1 MTFPLEYH
9 KLEYHRNVRR
19 SIPASLACLGTFLL
33 PFFLVSASPAQF
45 NNAGSS
51 ASAHSGSTA
60 PPTGSVAPYTGA
72 VAPHTGA
79 VAPPTG
85 AFVHNGFAPS
95 NTGVAHSTHSPHTPG
110 VLHDTN
116 HRRHS
121 ADGTAYY
128 PYPYYY
134 GVPVPYVADSDAG
147 TPNDE
152 NEADDADYQGGPTIF
167 DRRGSGPE
175 TYVPPVSDR
184 QAETQLQNPAMPAND
199 LPQPS
204 TFLVFKDGHQ
214 LEVANY
220 AIVSQTLYDLT
231 PRHPRKIALADLDL
245 PATERQ
251 NDDRGVT
258 FQLPPTAQA
267 N

>member
-9 KLEYHRNVRR
+9 KSMRR
-19 SIPASLACLGTFLL
+19 SIPASLACFGMFVL
-33 PFFLVSASPAQF
+33 PLFLVSTSLAQF
-45 NNAGSS
+45 NSAGSS
-51 ASAHSGSTA
+51 ASAHSVSVA

-85 AFVHNGFAPS
+85 SFVHNGFVPS
-95 NTGVAHSTHSPHTPG
+95 NGGVAHSPHSPHTPS
-110 VLHDTN
+110 VSHDGN
-116 HRRHS
+116 RRRHS
-121 ADGTAYY
+121 ADDTAF
-128 PYPYYY
+128 YPYYY
-134 GVPVPYVADSDAG
+134 GVPIPYAADSDAG
-147 TPNDE
+147 MPNDE
-152 NEADDADYQGGPTIF
+152 NEADDAEYQGGPTIF

-175 TYVPPVSDR
+175 SYIPPVSDR
-184 QAETQLQNPAMPAND
+184 HAETQPQNSMPTPTAND
-199 LPQPS
+199 LAQPS

-231 PRHPRKIALADLDL
+231 PGHPRKIALADLDL

>member
-9 KLEYHRNVRR
+9 KSMRR
-19 SIPASLACLGTFLL
+19 SIPASLACFGMFVLPLFLI
-33 PFFLVSASPAQF
+33 SPSLAQF
-45 NNAGSS
+45 NSAGSS
-51 ASAHSGSTA
+51 ASAHSVSAA

-85 AFVHNGFAPS
+85 SFVHNGFAPS
-95 NTGVAHSTHSPHTPG
+95 NAGVAHSLHSPHTPG
-110 VLHDTN
+110 VSHDGN

-134 GVPVPYVADSDAG
+134 GVPVPYAADSDAG

-152 NEADDADYQGGPTIF
+152 NEADDAEYQGGPTIF

-175 TYVPPVSDR
+175 SYIPPVSDR
-184 QAETQLQNPAMPAND
+184 HAETQPQNPTSATNAND
-199 LPQPS
+199 QPQPS

-231 PRHPRKIALADLDL
+231 PGHPRKIALADLDL
-245 PATERQ
+245 SATEKQ

>member
-9 KLEYHRNVRR
+9 KSMRR
-19 SIPASLACLGTFLL
+19 SIPASLACFGMFLL
-33 PFFLVSASPAQF
+33 PLFLVSASPAQF

-51 ASAHSGSTA
+51 ASAHSVSVA
-60 PPTGSVAPYTGA
+60 PPTGSVAPYTGG
-72 VAPHTGA
+72 VAPRTGA

-85 AFVHNGFAPS
+85 AFVHDSFVPS
-95 NTGVAHSTHSPHTPG
+95 NAGGTHSTHSPR
-110 VLHDTN
+110 VSHDTN

-134 GVPVPYVADSDAG
+134 GVPVPYAADNDAS

-152 NEADDADYQGGPTIF
+152 NEADDAEYQGGPTIF
-167 DRRGSGPE
+167 DRRGLGPE
-175 TYVPPVSDR
+175 SYIPPVSDR
-184 QAETQLQNPAMPAND
+184 AETQAQNSMPAPTAND
-199 LPQPS
+199 LAQPS

-231 PRHPRKIALADLDL
+231 PGHPRKIALADLDL

>member
-9 KLEYHRNVRR
+9 KSVRQ
-19 SIPASLACLGTFLL
+19 SIPASVACFGMFLL
-33 PFFLVSASPAQF
+33 PLFLVSASPAQF

-51 ASAHSGSTA
+51 ASAHSVSVA
-60 PPTGSVAPYTGA
+60 PPTGSVTPYTGA

-85 AFVHNGFAPS
+85 AFGHNGFAPS
-95 NTGVAHSTHSPHTPG
+95 NAGVAHSPHPPHTPG
-110 VLHDTN
+110 VPHDTN
-116 HRRHS
+116 HHRHS

-134 GVPVPYVADSDAG
+134 GVPVPYAADNDAG
-147 TPNDE
+147 TPDDQ
-152 NEADDADYQGGPTIF
+152 NEADDAEYQGGPTIF
-167 DRRGSGPE
+167 DRRGLGAES
-175 TYVPPVSDR
+175 YIPPVSDR
-184 QAETQLQNPAMPAND
+184 QAEAQAQNSMPAPTAND
-199 LPQPS
+199 LVQPS

-231 PRHPRKIALADLDL
+231 SGHHRKIALADLDL
-245 PATERQ
+245 PATEKQ
-251 NDDRGVT
+251 NDDRGVA

>member
-9 KLEYHRNVRR
+9 RSMRR
-19 SIPASLACLGTFLL
+19 SIPASLACFGMFVLPLFLI
-33 PFFLVSASPAQF
+33 SPSLAQF
-45 NNAGSS
+45 NSAGSS
-51 ASAHSGSTA
+51 ASAHSVSTA
-60 PPTGSVAPYTGA
+60 PPTGSVAYTGA
-72 VAPHTGA
+72 VAPHTSA

-85 AFVHNGFAPS
+85 AFVHNGSAPS
-95 NTGVAHSTHSPHTPG
+95 SAGGAHSTHSSH
-110 VLHDTN
+110 VSHDPN
-116 HRRHS
+116 HRHHS
-121 ADGTAYY
+121 SDGTAYY

-134 GVPVPYVADSDAG
+134 GVPVPYAADIDAG

-152 NEADDADYQGGPTIF
+152 NEADDAEYQGGPTIF

-175 TYVPPVSDR
+175 SYIPPVSDR
-184 QAETQLQNPAMPAND
+184 QAETQPQNPMSATTAND
-199 LPQPS
+199 LAQPS